1 MAYPTPL
8 PNNNSGLDCV
18 LTESGVLVLV
28 CNPVGENWGPRTPLT
43 VFLSADNGKTF
54 QKALDLED
62 GEGEFSYPAV
72 IARGDR
78 VYVTYTWNRKNIVC
92 CELEI

>member
-1 MAYPTPL
+1 
-8 PNNNSGLDCV
+8 
-18 LTESGVLVLV
+18 
-28 CNPVGENWGPRTPLT
+28 
-43 VFLSADNGKTF
+43 VFLSEDNGKTF

-72 IARGDR
+72 IACGDR

-92 CELEI
+92 CELKI